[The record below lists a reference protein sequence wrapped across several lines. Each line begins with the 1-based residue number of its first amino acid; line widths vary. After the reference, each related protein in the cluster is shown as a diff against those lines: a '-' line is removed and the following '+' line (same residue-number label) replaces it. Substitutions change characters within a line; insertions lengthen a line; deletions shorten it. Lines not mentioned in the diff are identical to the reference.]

1 MRKWL
6 LILLLALAGVSCDR
20 TLREESAP
28 VGPGEGEVTIHFTLP
43 YPEVPATRSL
53 AENMELHSLY
63 VAVFGSSGFF
73 KEYKKAQLLNRLAE
87 DYIDYV
93 PVYGPDGETVVDT
106 KPVSVPQYEFSVT
119 LTLSE
124 KSRQIHFLGNG
135 PDFLPSG
142 TADQVLPSLLCEAG
156 EGAFW
161 QMIRVSKIGAEK
173 VDGVYVTGPDGAY
186 VPDDDTK
193 AAFREIALIR
203 NWAKIELDASADS
216 NFTPISFAVVN
227 KPSRGSIVPYS
238 ANTKF
243 IEGYQNLS
251 FRNLNETLQYPG
263 NLPSLAAT
271 TFDTSCPSE
280 ADFKKFDDLT
290 YTEDTYDGGRGVVAR
305 YKEGNAVYLY
315 ERTVPSES
323 ISPTYVII
331 YGHYKNLTD
340 EHPEETEGDYFY
352 KVDLMEGQSYYP
364 IFRNFKYRINIRK
377 ILAPGQATPEL
388 AATAAGSADVSSDI
402 ITQHLLDISDGTA
415 RLIVSPWIAQTF
427 TKKYDG
433 FKDLKVKFLPDM
445 SSSVANDG
453 SLIELQLIPE
463 DGGVILDK
471 RLVTE
476 EIDEGW
482 IPISITTSAPTD
494 MIRTQTLRVIGHYP
508 GWPGVD
514 GPYLYRDI
522 QITVQ
527 NKQEMR
533 VTCTPRVLQ
542 EKGTPVTVTVSI
554 PDGLV
559 QSMFPLVFTIEAEAM
574 TLEPDISVTTDNNLP
589 VTYGES
595 ISEHADYVGKQAYQ
609 FLRTLSW
616 EEYRR
621 LKTER
626 DSQNNTW
633 RYFNCYFRANQD
645 DNVTTIWVD
654 NDQYFIKA
662 HCDYQGYSVK
672 RFNDFQF
679 TSPIPLAED
688 VEVSTH
694 FTLQRDPY
702 MVSMGIF
709 PEILVRAKGLTPN
722 WDGWWPGEEVG
733 TYLFTPTTDDITLPF
748 HTTTNNGD
756 IWVELSAEEYQPAR
770 VTVGRFN
777 QNVLTSY
784 YGNGNIIPLL
794 YGIVGGND
802 ADRSNSA
809 YGYVNNV
816 GGKAVIFGY
825 FDDPD
830 APLPAVT
837 LKYVD
842 AQGNEVPLSN
852 KTNPS
857 GLSSSVAFPWK
868 PTGPKSNSGDSR
880 YHELTLNTI
889 ASYKDIPVYFIL
901 SANGYVDF
909 PINAERFRGNSR
921 IHTLKVLNNNY
932 LVGSNVNFQDSP
944 YVFSGYDTGDYGYMQ
959 ITIEPL
965 DVAPAPIK
973 RTSAPKGIVLGAD
986 SEGATVSGARYRV
999 HFNCSG
1005 YGSFPN
1011 QKLFCTMMVFSS
1023 NSRWNGVTYKSF
1035 EPASMTPTTGIV
1047 YHYPGNAPNYW
1058 MWQVSD
1064 NTKTNESIEMVVGD
1078 CPIIFNSFVV
1088 RTFSGSLY

>member
-6 LILLLALAGVSCDR
+6 LILLLALTGVSCDW
-20 TLREESAP
+20 TLREESATD
-28 VGPGEGEVTIHFTLP
+28 GSAEGEVTIHFTLP

-53 AENMELHSLY
+53 AENMDLHNLY

-73 KEYKKAQLLNRLAE
+73 KEYKKAQLLSRLDD
-87 DYIDYV
+87 DYIDNV
-93 PVYGPDGETVVDT
+93 PIYDTDGETVVGT
-106 KPVSVPQYEFSVT
+106 RPVSVPQYEFSVT

-124 KSRQIHFLGNG
+124 KARQIHFLGNG
-135 PDFLPSG
+135 PEFMPSG
-142 TADQVLPSLLCEAG
+142 SADQVLPGLLCEPG

-161 QMIRVSKIGAEK
+161 QMIRVSKIAAEK
-173 VDGVYVTGPDGAY
+173 NDDGTYKTGTDGAY
-186 VPDDDTK
+186 VPDYDTK
-193 AAFREIALIR
+193 NAFREIALIR
-203 NWAKIELDASADS
+203 NWAKIELDASTDS

-243 IEGYQNLS
+243 IEGYQNMS
-251 FRNLNETLQYPG
+251 FKNLNEVLQYPG
-263 NLPSLAAT
+263 NLPVSVAT
-271 TFDTSCPSE
+271 SFDTTCPSE
-280 ADFKKFDDLT
+280 ADFKKFDDIT
-290 YTEDTYDGGRGVVAR
+290 YTEDTFDGGRGVVAR
-305 YKEGNAVYLY
+305 YREGNAVYLY

-331 YGHYKNLTD
+331 YGHYRN
-340 EHPEETEGDYFY
+340 PEDLDNEGDYFY
-352 KVDLMEGQSYYP
+352 KVDLMEGQKYYP

-388 AATAAGSADVSSDI
+388 ATTAAGSADVSSDI

-445 SSSVANDG
+445 TSSAANDG

-463 DGGVILDK
+463 DGDVILDK

-494 MIRTQTLRVIGHYP
+494 LIRTQTLRVIGHYP
-508 GWPGVD
+508 GWPAVD
-514 GPYLYRDI
+514 SGLYLYRDI

-533 VTCTPRVLQ
+533 VTCDPRVLQ

-559 QSMFPLVFTIEAEAM
+559 QSMFPLVFTIEAEDM

-595 ISEHADYVGKQAYQ
+595 ISEHADFVGKQAYQ

-621 LKTER
+621 LKTEQ

-654 NDQYFIKA
+654 NDQYFKKA
-662 HCDYQGYSVK
+662 HCDYQGYVVK
-672 RFNDFQF
+672 RFNNFEF

-688 VEVSTH
+688 AVVSVH
-694 FTLQRDPY
+694 FNLQRDPY
-702 MVSMGIF
+702 MVSMGTF
-709 PEILVRAKGLTPN
+709 PEILVRAQGLTPD

-748 HTTTNNGD
+748 HTTTDNGEVS
-756 IWVELSAEEYQPAR
+756 VELSAEEYHTAK
-770 VTVGRFN
+770 VTCGRFN
-777 QNVLTSY
+777 ENVIGSY
-784 YGNGNIIPLL
+784 YGSNLVSRL
-794 YGIVGGND
+794 YGMVGGND
-802 ADRSNSA
+802 AGSSNSA
-809 YGYVNNV
+809 YGFVNNV
-816 GGKAVIFGY
+816 GGKNLIFGY
-825 FDDPD
+825 FDDPE
-830 APLPAVT
+830 APLPAIT

-842 AQGNEVPLSN
+842 SQGNETPLSN
-852 KTNPS
+852 KSNPS
-857 GLSSSVAFPWK
+857 GLSSNVAFPWK

-880 YHELTLNTI
+880 YHELTLQTI
-889 ASYKDIPVYFIL
+889 AAYKDIPINFVL

-909 PINAERFRGNSR
+909 PIHAERFKGNSR
-921 IHTLKVLNNNY
+921 IHTLKALTNDY
-932 LVGSNVNFQDSP
+932 LTGSNVSFQDPP
-944 YVFSGYDTGDYGYMQ
+944 YVFSGYDTKDYGYMQ

-965 DVAPAPIK
+965 DGAPTPIQ

-986 SEGATVSGARYRV
+986 SEGATQVGARYRV
-999 HFNCSG
+999 RFKCSD
-1005 YGSFPN
+1005 YGNYPH
-1011 QKLFCTMMVFSS
+1011 QKLFCTLMVFSA
-1023 NSRWNGVTYKSF
+1023 NARWNGVTYKSF
-1035 EPASMTPTTGIV
+1035 EPASMTPTFGMV
-1047 YHYPGNAPNYW
+1047 YRYPGNGPNYW

-1064 NTKTNESIEMVVGD
+1064 NSRDNESIEMVVGE